1 MLAVK
6 QASADVLFCVG
17 VITVSEVFPRDM
29 QSLAGA
35 VFNTAAQLGTSLGL
49 ALTSLLSESVMRAAE
64 LHGDQTSAALGKGY
78 AAAFWLAFGW
88 LLFVCGLAV
97 IGLRHLGRVGLQQ
110 E

>member
-1 MLAVK
+1 MAVK

-64 LHGDQTSAALGKGY
+64 LHGDQPLWERGMQ
-78 AAAFWLAFGW
+78 
-88 LLFVCGLAV
+88 LLS
-97 IGLRHLGRVGLQQ
+97 GLRLAGCCSYVVLL
-110 E
+110 